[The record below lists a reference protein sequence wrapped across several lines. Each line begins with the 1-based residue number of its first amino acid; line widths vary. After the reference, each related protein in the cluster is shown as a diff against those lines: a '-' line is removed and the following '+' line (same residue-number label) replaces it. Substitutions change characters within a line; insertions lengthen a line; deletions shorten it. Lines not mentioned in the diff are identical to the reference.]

1 MTRGA
6 MRKPSYRGVE
16 WVKYQRGIEIA
27 PIGEC
32 CTRNKTTIKDFFV
45 EPLGM
50 AFFITGIKLSE

>member
-1 MTRGA
+1 